1 MYNENIPKIIKITKF
16 KSETDLIQ
24 KNQNKKLKKISSNK
38 IKKIVND
45 IYDDYKEKEEKIIK
59 EISKIKD
66 YPEINPKDDKI
77 GLFIDEIIKN
87 GFNKYKNKKC
97 SNCDSLLSN
106 KIFVK
111 KCPNRKHIFQNQL
124 E

>member
-1 MYNENIPKIIKITKF
+1 MNITVFQKLKQQNFDLINKKRNKTLNKINSNKTKKII
-16 KSETDLIQ
+16 
-24 KNQNKKLKKISSNK
+24 
-38 IKKIVND
+38 ND
-45 IYDDYKEKEEKIIK
+45 IYDDYKEREEKIIK

-66 YPEINPKDDKI
+66 YPEINKNDDKI
-77 GLFIDEIIKN
+77 GIFIDEIIKN

-97 SNCDSLLSN
+97 SNCDSLLS
-106 KIFVK
+106 KRIFVK